1 MERKVSDQVDSFL
14 RVKLKAIENVTF
26 LVATTLTEFKQP
38 FLHLYCSRAVENS
51 SYKQSLLVRKYISVL
66 KKILAHII
74 WRISRAKWKMK
85 IDGKLRT
92 FLINQVLF
100 IGLNH
105 FSTSSHRTQLGGT
118 MVKFEVF
125 KTTTTKPREHKPH

>member
-1 MERKVSDQVDSFL
+1 MKNPCLKLLCMERKVSDQVDSFL

-74 WRISRAKWKMK
+74 WRISRAKWMK

-92 FLINQVLF
+92 FLINQALF
-100 IGLNH
+100 I
-105 FSTSSHRTQLGGT
+105 
-118 MVKFEVF
+118 
-125 KTTTTKPREHKPH
+125 